1 MLSLQ
6 DIISMSRE
14 VRDEHVLTVYL
25 DAGFDDPALRAAWR
39 AEVDR
44 SIKSIRRGLVAASHA
59 EKASFEHCV
68 ELLNQR
74 LSELASGV
82 GAPGWVA
89 FITVQGVRV
98 AEKIRAP
105 MPTLVLWTIGACL
118 APYVRALKQERPVV
132 VIVAD
137 GSKARLYRYVAGVVE
152 LAHTVRT
159 RAVMEE
165 PVHMGDAPRAGFHTG
180 TRGTTGRDASQLAH
194 RVATDRLIEEV
205 TRQSLEMAGHD
216 GWILVAGI
224 PEVGTHIAR
233 TLDGLASGRVLHLD
247 GVDVHSTDADVRA
260 AAERGASQ
268 LRDEVDVRR
277 VAEITGAAD
286 DPRLV
291 ACGPAA
297 TRSALDRA
305 SVRELYLTPRFVEGH
320 LADAEYF
327 VRAAIAQKAAI
338 EEVSRVAARRL
349 DEFGG
354 VGARLRFATRT

>member
-6 DIISMSRE
+6 DLASISRE
-14 VRDEHVLTVYL
+14 LRDEHVLTVYL
-25 DAGFDDPALRAAWR
+25 DSGFDDPALRTAWR
-39 AEVDR
+39 EKIDR
-44 SIKSIRRGLVAASHA
+44 SIKNVRRHLVAASHA

-74 LSELASGV
+74 LSELAGGV

-89 FITVQGVRV
+89 LITVQGVRV

-105 MPTLVLWTIGACL
+105 MPTLALWTIGACV

-137 GSKARLYRYVAGVVE
+137 ASTARLYRYVRGVVE
-152 LAHTVRT
+152 PAHILRA

-165 PVHMGDAPRAGFHTG
+165 PVHMGDAPRPGFHTG
-180 TRGTTGRDASQLAH
+180 TRGTTGRDASRLAH

-205 TRQSLEMAGHD
+205 TRRSLEMAGHD
-216 GWILVAGI
+216 GWIIVAGI

-233 TLDGLASGRVLHLD
+233 TLDGLASGRVLHLH
-247 GVDVHSTDADVRA
+247 GVDVHSTDAGVRA

-268 LRDEVDVRR
+268 LRDEMDVRR

-291 ACGPAA
+291 TCGPAA
-297 TRSALDRA
+297 TRRALDRA

-320 LADAEYF
+320 LADAEYS
-327 VRAAIAQKAAI
+327 VRAAIAQSATI
-338 EEVSRVAARRL
+338 EEVSRVAAQRL

-354 VGARLRFATRT
+354 VGARLRFAART